1 MRDHGSP
8 SLSLGHVVSLDSLS
22 HAANL
27 VDLQQQTI
35 AGLLLNSSG
44 DSLGVGDQQIVSH
57 NLDAGAGG
65 QLGITFPVIL
75 VKGILNT
82 QNRVVTDKSCNS
94 SIEAL
99 VLGLLLVFTL
109 VHFKKLVR

>member
-1 MRDHGSP
+1 MKQSSVSPDLDNRIRKPLAEGSLSLPVGDHGAP
-8 SLSLGHVVSLDSLS
+8 ALSLGHVVSLDGLS

-27 VDLQQQTI
+27 VDLQQQTV

-44 DSLGVGDQQIVSH
+44 DSLGVGDQQVVSN

-65 QLGITFPVIL
+65 QLGVTFPIIL

-82 QNRVVTDKSCNS
+82 EDRVVADES
-94 SIEAL
+94 
-99 VLGLLLVFTL
+99 
-109 VHFKKLVR
+109 